1 MHTDEI
7 IEQIMKADTS
17 RIDDL
22 LRAVFERKR
31 ALYPQWDIFYPAI
44 PRDDWDA
51 RKRILESALQMES
64 HLRKIFEESC

>member
-1 MHTDEI
+1 MNTDEI

-22 LRAVFERKR
+22 LHAVFERKR
-31 ALYPQWDIFYPAI
+31 ALYPQWDILYLAI
-44 PRDDWDA
+44 PRDDWNE
-51 RKRILESALQMES
+51 RRRILESALQMES

>member
-22 LRAVFERKR
+22 LHAVFERKR
-31 ALYPQWDIFYPAI
+31 TLYPQWDILYPAI
-44 PRDDWDA
+44 PRDDWDE
-51 RKRILESALQMES
+51 RRRILESVLQMES